1 MGEQLEG
8 KTALITGAGGAL
20 GAAIASRFADES
32 IANLVLV
39 DMTRHAAEHTRAAL
53 PSSVKAECIAV
64 DVTDGPA
71 VEDAVRQTVETF
83 GALDVYVNTA
93 GVVSPNARIH
103 NLEFDDWNRTLAVN
117 LNGTFNGIRGV
128 ARVLRK
134 KAPVSIVNIASVS
147 GLTAWPY
154 ASAYCVSKAGVLHL
168 TRVAALEYAKE
179 GLRINS
185 VSPGTFP
192 TAIHADLPEQ
202 VLADLDAKHPM
213 GLGTP
218 GDIVGAVTF
227 LAGDDSRWMTG
238 QTIVVDG
245 GYSLP

>member
-1 MGEQLEG
+1 MGEQLSG
-8 KTALITGAGGAL
+8 KTAVITGAGGSL
-20 GAAIASRFADES
+20 GAAIASRFADEG

-39 DMTRHAAEHTRAAL
+39 DVTRQTAERTRSSL
-53 PSSVKAECIAV
+53 PSSVNCECISV
-64 DVTDGPA
+64 DVTDGAA
-71 VEDAVRQTVETF
+71 VEEAVRQTVATV

-93 GVVSPNARIH
+93 GIVSPNARIH
-103 NLEFDDWNRTLAVN
+103 NLDFDDWDRTLAVN
-117 LNGTFNGIRGV
+117 LNGTFNGIRAV

-192 TAIHADLPEQ
+192 TAIHADMPEQ

-227 LAGDDSRWMTG
+227 LAGDESRWMTG

>member
-1 MGEQLEG
+1 MGEQLSG
-8 KTALITGAGGAL
+8 KTAVITGAGGSL
-20 GAAIASRFADES
+20 GAAIASRFADEG

-39 DMTRHAAEHTRAAL
+39 DVTRQAAERTRGAL
-53 PSSVKAECIAV
+53 PSSVKCECISV
-64 DVTDGPA
+64 DVTDGAA
-71 VEDAVRQTVETF
+71 VEEAVRETVATF

-93 GVVSPNARIH
+93 GIVSPNARIH
-103 NLEFDDWNRTLAVN
+103 NLDFDDWDRTLAVN
-117 LNGTFNGIRGV
+117 LNGTFNGIRAV

-192 TAIHADLPEQ
+192 TAIHADMPEQ

-227 LAGDDSRWMTG
+227 LAGDESRWMTG